1 MPKEKRRRSNIPIL
15 NKETTIMVLKGQC
28 HEICVH
34 LFMIWFI
41 FMCLVFSNMVRFRE
55 IFACAKTYCTYVF
68 YTTFTIFVWLCW
80 SITKK
85 WMHVFALLG
94 WIKSTK
100 NIIFLV
106 WNTNLKLVTK
116 DDLCNFSTVLRKF
129 RHCLLMLKK
138 FSFVLF
144 CSRIV
149 VDSAGSSWLQSL
161 FETILSLKTFR
172 WLSGNTVMC
181 DTFSAGEIAGV
192 LVIPALLSF
201 THR

>member
-1 MPKEKRRRSNIPIL
+1 
-15 NKETTIMVLKGQC
+15 
-28 HEICVH
+28 
-34 LFMIWFI
+34 
-41 FMCLVFSNMVRFRE
+41 
-55 IFACAKTYCTYVF
+55 
-68 YTTFTIFVWLCW
+68 
-80 SITKK
+80 
-85 WMHVFALLG
+85 MHVFALLG

-100 NIIFLV
+100 NIIFLA

-116 DDLCNFSTVLRKF
+116 DNLCNFLTVLRKF
-129 RHCLLMLKK
+129 RHCLFIIKK

-192 LVIPALLSF
+192 LEIPALLSF
-201 THR
+201 THRYFDQCSAWIRKPYL

>member
-1 MPKEKRRRSNIPIL
+1 MSS
-15 NKETTIMVLKGQC
+15 V
-28 HEICVH
+28 CV
-34 LFMIWFI
+34 
-41 FMCLVFSNMVRFRE
+41 CG
-55 IFACAKTYCTYVF
+55 AQ
-68 YTTFTIFVWLCW
+68 
-80 SITKK
+80 
-85 WMHVFALLG
+85 ALL
-94 WIKSTK
+94 WVSFNRVSRLWSRSWPWCNYIYYSILSNTL

-106 WNTNLKLVTK
+106 WNTNLKLKTK

-129 RHCLLMLKK
+129 RHCLLMPKK

-172 WLSGNTVMC
+172 WLSGNTMC